1 MWIKFAPCI
10 LALALLL
17 TPVSAVEDGGE
28 EVQDPGVVDAV
39 VEVLEDKGGT
49 DDGTSAEPEAPED
62 PAGPTE
68 LDYLVSI
75 NTYMTYLF
83 GIGAVFVFYFG
94 CRLMYRFLNIFF

>member
-1 MWIKFAPCI
+1 MWIKIAPCI

-28 EVQDPGVVDAV
+28 ETQDPGAVDAV
-39 VEVLEDKGGT
+39 VEVLDDGGA
-49 DDGTSAEPEAPED
+49 DDGTMAEPEAPKD

>member
-1 MWIKFAPCI
+1 MWIKIAPCI

-17 TPVSAVEDGGE
+17 TPVSAVESGGE
-28 EVQDPGVVDAV
+28 DTQDPGAVDAV
-39 VEVLEDKGGT
+39 VEVL
-49 DDGTSAEPEAPED
+49 DDGGIDEGTTAEPEVPEV

>member
-1 MWIKFAPCI
+1 MWIKIAPCI

-28 EVQDPGVVDAV
+28 ETQDPGVVDAV
-39 VEVLEDKGGT
+39 VDVLDNGGA
-49 DDGTSAEPEAPED
+49 DDGTTAAPEVPED
-62 PAGPTE
+62 PAGPTD